1 VARIG
6 RKEPCPCGSGKKYK
20 NCCLAKDR
28 EEEESERAG
37 DPAQTHLDPNAAP
50 SIERPAQPFL
60 FGQSIEAPLEEAISP
75 QDQAA
80 NERWERFEAA
90 GRREDRILI
99 FRETLLAG
107 LLDQEEAFEMLLDLH
122 ESAETREEREEA
134 AALIEEFRAKAP
146 ELYAK
151 DFGTYAPW
159 LIENALEQQHLSLIP
174 ELLQPFAQDP
184 ERFPDAFT
192 EVIHLLMYRGYPELV
207 LPVLRKA
214 WPIIEQSTEI
224 MGWAVDEY
232 ADILSGLTLFDYVE
246 STPEPRPDDPVLLA
260 ALGEVG
266 ERDPE
271 RDRNNLLS
279 LLGHEPDTLRPADF
293 ASKDKAALFG
303 KLQWLT
309 MSWLGDLH
317 YRHGIPF
324 GKGELARGA
333 LADYLAYRAEAGVR
347 GSPLLL
353 SKPQPLE
360 KYVRE
365 RLFHTFYGTY
375 RGRALLELLPLYV
388 GYLSD
393 RGLIKPDHTKQALR
407 EHGNVLLRNLESY
420 VSDAATIQT
429 IERAWQLQPAT

>member
-1 VARIG
+1 VARVG

-28 EEEESERAG
+28 EEESRQAG
-37 DPAQTHLDPNAAP
+37 DTAQSHLDRNAAP
-50 SIERPAQPFL
+50 SIEHPAEPSFVSQRIE
-60 FGQSIEAPLEEAISP
+60 GQLEKAISP

-107 LLDQEEAFEMLLDLH
+107 LLDGEEAFEMLLDLH
-122 ESAETREEREEA
+122 ETAKTREEREES
-134 AALIEEFRAKAP
+134 AALIEEFRANAP

-151 DFGTYAPW
+151 DFGVYAPW
-159 LIENALEQQHLSLIP
+159 LIDNALEQQNLPLIP
-174 ELLQPFAQDP
+174 ELLQPFAQEP
-184 ERFPDAFT
+184 ERFVDAFT
-192 EVIHLLMYRGYPELV
+192 EVIHLLMYRGHPELV
-207 LPVLRKA
+207 LPALRSA
-214 WPIIEQSTEI
+214 WPIIGRSTQI

-232 ADILSGLTLFDYVE
+232 ADILSALTLFDYVE
-246 STPEPRPDDPVLLA
+246 PTPEPRPDDPVLLA
-260 ALGEVG
+260 ALGEIG

-279 LLGHEPDTLRPADF
+279 LLGRAPDTLRPADF
-293 ASKDKAALFG
+293 ASKDKTALFG
-303 KLQWLT
+303 KLQQLT
-309 MSWLGDLH
+309 MNWLGDLH
-317 YRHGIPF
+317 YRHGLPF
-324 GKGELARGA
+324 SKGELARGA
-333 LADYLAYRAEAGVR
+333 LADYLVHRAETGVR

-360 KYVRE
+360 KYLKE

-388 GYLSD
+388 AYLSD
-393 RGLIKPDHTKQALR
+393 QGLIKADHAKQALR
-407 EHGNVLLRNLESY
+407 EHGNVLLRNLENY
-420 VSDAATIQT
+420 ISDVATIQA
-429 IERAWQLQPAT
+429 IEAAWQLQPAI